1 MKKLLSLAG
10 LLAAFSVS
18 AFADPIV
25 GNMSIGVLGTT
36 VTVNQTTNTVSFTPA
51 APSDNAIVTNALG
64 DYAGL
69 LALGSAVSYS
79 NFNYNVPINTA
90 TNQLIWTHANA
101 TFTLTSFT
109 LIDEPGTGVTLEG
122 TGTATLVGFDP
133 TPGFWSFSASQA
145 SSQSIFTFQSTNI
158 SPIPGVPDS
167 GTTALLLGVGL
178 MGLGFAAR
186 RMKR

>member
-10 LLAAFSVS
+10 LMAAF
-18 AFADPIV
+18 ATATFADPIV

-36 VTVNQTTNTVSFTPA
+36 VTVNQGTNTVSFSPV
-51 APSDNAIVTNALG
+51 APNNNAIVTNALG

-69 LALGSAVSYS
+69 LPLASVVSYS
-79 NFNYNVPINTA
+79 DFSYNMPINTA
-90 TNQLIWTHANA
+90 TFQLIWTHANA

-109 LIDEPGTGVTLEG
+109 LIDEPGTGVSLEG
-122 TGTATLVGFDP
+122 TGIATLVGFDP